1 MPTPFGAG
9 SSTPLV
15 WIGDSVHSISAPGG
29 SCSLP
34 AAVAYSANIT
44 VWPQPV
50 GTILK
55 WLSVCPTGT
64 TKAACSAVA
73 ALTAFEGGS
82 SGTAGIV
89 SNGAV
94 IPANGAGSFD
104 VYITDPA
111 YVIIDV
117 NGYYISPGAIALGAG
132 TAAAPSMTFGTDST
146 TGVYSSGTGTVNIAT
161 GGTNRLT
168 VRA

>member
-1 MPTPFGAG
+1 RLVDTRTTMPTPYGAG

-15 WIGDSVHSISAPGG
+15 WVGDSVHTIPAPGG

-34 AAVAYSANIT
+34 AAAAYSANIT
-44 VWPQPV
+44 VWPHPG

-55 WLSVCPTGT
+55 WISVCRTGT
-64 TKAACSAVA
+64 TKAQCSSVA
-73 ALTAFEGGS
+73 TLTAYEGGS

-94 IPANGAGSFD
+94 IPANASGAFD

-117 NGYYISPGAIALGAG
+117 NGYYISPGAIALNAG
-132 TAAAPSMTFGTDST
+132 TATAP
-146 TGVYSSGTGTVNIAT
+146 
-161 GGTNRLT
+161 
-168 VRA
+168 